1 MSVLFLS
8 NLCKVLFNICMK
20 NKLLLVP
27 FIPLLFT
34 LTACPFSFED
44 NDEWKEKYGT
54 PELFLEN
61 IEGHAYVYMYEK
73 EGQYSDSDFVIRNLI
88 KESGPFESIEKRNPT
103 ADRYFTYEGY
113 WQPATSG
120 PNYCNMS
127 IWDDGLIR
135 IDHKKSLGSHK
146 YLYFSMDAD
155 KAANINNFVFEKLS
169 SIL

>member
-1 MSVLFLS
+1 
-8 NLCKVLFNICMK
+8 MK

-34 LTACPFSFED
+34 LTACPFSFGD
-44 NDEWKEKYGT
+44 NDAWKEEWGT
-54 PELFLEN
+54 PELFLQN
-61 IEGHAYVYMYEK
+61 IKGDTYVYMYEK
-73 EGQYSDSDFVIRNLI
+73 EGRYLDNNYEIRDLI
-88 KESGPFESIEKRNPT
+88 KESGPFESIDKRNPT
-103 ADRYFTYEGY
+103 TDRYFTYEGY

-127 IWDDGLIR
+127 IWEDGLIR

-155 KAANINNFVFEKLS
+155 KATNINNFVFEKLS
-169 SIL
+169 SIEEA